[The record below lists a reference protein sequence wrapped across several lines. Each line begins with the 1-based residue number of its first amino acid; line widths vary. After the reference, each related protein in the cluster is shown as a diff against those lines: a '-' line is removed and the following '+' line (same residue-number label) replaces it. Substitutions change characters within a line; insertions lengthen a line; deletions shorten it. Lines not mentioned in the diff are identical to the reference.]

1 MTIICLN
8 MWGGSKLVINY
19 KLVLE
24 RIKRYSIISDDI
36 AWCKKVFKGSEFDF
50 IDVSPIESLRFMMS
64 CKYSIIANS
73 TFSWWGA
80 WLGQTK
86 AAIVAPLDWFGPNYS
101 LNNTNDLYTEGMI
114 II

>member
-1 MTIICLN
+1 MFT
-8 MWGGSKLVINY
+8 LVKIVN
-19 KLVLE
+19 
-24 RIKRYSIISDDI
+24 SIISDDI